1 MRNAII
7 DKIESQNLKTDLPP
21 LEIGDTVDVHTRII
35 EGEKERIQ
43 VFTGVIISK
52 KGKGASEMIT
62 VRRIVANQG
71 VERIFPVHSPKIARI
86 EIVRHG
92 RVRRAKLYYLR
103 DRIGKARRLK
113 ERKAKLTGMSPD
125 SYVQDPSAAGAAGET
140 PTEMSMQ
147 DAQAPEAATKIA
159 EDSEPVQEEAGRKE

>member
-1 MRNAII
+1 M
-7 DKIESQNLKTDLPP
+7 
-21 LEIGDTVDVHTRII
+21 
-35 EGEKERIQ
+35 
-43 VFTGVIISK
+43 
-52 KGKGASEMIT
+52 
-62 VRRIVANQG
+62 
-71 VERIFPVHSPKIARI
+71 
-86 EIVRHG
+86 RHG

-147 DAQAPEAATKIA
+147 DAQAPDAATKIA